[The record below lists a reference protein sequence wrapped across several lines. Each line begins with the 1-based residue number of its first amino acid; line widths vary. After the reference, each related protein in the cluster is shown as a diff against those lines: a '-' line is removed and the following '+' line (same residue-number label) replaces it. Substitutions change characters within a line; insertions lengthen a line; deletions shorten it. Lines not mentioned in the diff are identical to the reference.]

1 MKDGKIVMAGGETD
15 GEVCGN
21 ASLCVGKRL
30 GRFKKKPAMFSKNIA
45 GFYVSSGGA
54 LGNFLRGREGAIS

>member
-1 MKDGKIVMAGGETD
+1 MKDGEIMVKAGGTD
-15 GEVCGN
+15 KEGSVC

-30 GRFKKKPAMFSKNIA
+30 GRLKKKPAMFSKNIA

-54 LGNFLRGREGAIS
+54 

>member
-15 GEVCGN
+15 REGCRN

-30 GRFKKKPAMFSKNIA
+30 GRSEKKPAMFSKNIA

-54 LGNFLRGREGAIS
+54 